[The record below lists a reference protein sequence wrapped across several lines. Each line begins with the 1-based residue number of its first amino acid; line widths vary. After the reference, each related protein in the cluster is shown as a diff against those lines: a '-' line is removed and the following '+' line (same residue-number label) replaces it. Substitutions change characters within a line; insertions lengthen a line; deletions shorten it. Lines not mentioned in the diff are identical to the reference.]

1 MEILCIYNFIQNMTS
16 TIKLL
21 SILTLITILHSCN
34 KAKEET
40 VPLPNWSA
48 AQNYYLEQIN
58 TSIAYL
64 DSLKAE
70 GIHGQKSKH
79 YFTLAR
85 AAFKKAEPYASYLNP
100 EVGHRANGP
109 ALPLYKEDNG
119 KILNPVGFQKI
130 EESVYDKETSADEF
144 NAEVYVTTGM
154 LHVLKKGIAKRELNA
169 QRFFIAT
176 HQQLFRIVSLG
187 ISGFDTPVS
196 HLGINES
203 KISLEALHTVYKY
216 TIQPII
222 KAKDANLDA
231 QFQDHITKA
240 ITYIENNTDF
250 NTFDRFTFTRN
261 FMNPITR
268 NWVEIRKTSNIWE
281 PITTMPFNFDAPTFF
296 EDNTF
301 NLNYFTPTTNR
312 NPTEKQIVL
321 GKKLFLDPK
330 LSANGNMACVTCH
343 IPSKGY
349 ADGMALNLDNQGKPL
364 QRNTPTLINAAFQK
378 SFFWDGRAN
387 SLLDQISMVF
397 KNNKEFNT
405 NVHEFSDAILK
416 DSTYNK
422 LFEDAYGSIPKS
434 NKTVIKAISSYIS
447 TLNGLNSKFDQNI
460 RGEKNTY
467 TEEEKQG
474 YNLFMGKA
482 LCATCHFMP
491 LTNGTVPPFFTETER
506 EVIGVPETNKNQ
518 KLDNDLGFYWR
529 FKEDIHLGMFKTPTI
544 RNIALT
550 APYMHN
556 GVFNTL
562 EEVMEFYNQG
572 GGGGLGFDLAHQT
585 LPFDNL
591 DLSEQEVTS
600 IIAFMKTLTDN
611 NIESTYN

>member
-1 MEILCIYNFIQNMTS
+1 MTS

-21 SILTLITILHSCN
+21 SILTLVTILYSCN
-34 KAKEET
+34 KSKEET
-40 VPLPNWSA
+40 IPLPNWLSA
-48 AQNYYLEQIN
+48 QDYYLEQIN

-70 GIHGQKSKH
+70 GINGEKSKH

-85 AAFKKAEPYASYLNP
+85 AFFKKAEPYASYLNP

-109 ALPLYKEDNG
+109 ALSVYKEDNG
-119 KILNPVGFQKI
+119 KTLNPVGFQKI
-130 EESVYDKETSADEF
+130 EESVYDKETTTDEF
-144 NAEVYVTTGM
+144 NQELYVTTGM
-154 LHVLKKGIAKRELNA
+154 LHILKKGIAKRELNA
-169 QRFFIAT
+169 HRFFIAT

-203 KISLEALHTVYKY
+203 KISLESLNTVYKY

-222 KAKDANLDA
+222 KVKDTALDSEFQNNIAKAVA
-231 QFQDHITKA
+231 
-240 ITYIENNTDF
+240 YIETNSDF
-250 NTFDRFTFTRN
+250 NTFDRFTFTRD

-268 NWVEIRKTSNIWE
+268 NWVQIRKTSNIWE
-281 PITTMPFNFDAPTFF
+281 PITTTPFNFDALTFF
-296 EDNTF
+296 EDDTF

-312 NPTEKQIVL
+312 SPTEKQIAL
-321 GKKLFLDPK
+321 GQKLFLDPK
-330 LSANGNMACVTCH
+330 LSANGNMACITCH

-349 ADGMALNLDNQGKPL
+349 ADGMPLNLDNQGKPL
-364 QRNTPTLINAAFQK
+364 QRNTPTLQNSAFQK

-397 KNNKEFNT
+397 TNNKEFNT

-416 DSTYNK
+416 DSTYVK
-422 LFEDAYGSIPKS
+422 LFKDAYGSIPE
-434 NKTVIKAISSYIS
+434 NNITVIKAISSYIS
-447 TLNGLNSKFDQNI
+447 TLNGSNSKFDQNI
-460 RGEKNTY
+460 RGDKNTY
-467 TEEEKQG
+467 TEAEKLG
-474 YNLFMGKA
+474 YNLFTGKA
-482 LCATCHFMP
+482 LCATCHFIP

-506 EVIGVPETNKNQ
+506 EVIGVPETNKNK
-518 KLDNDLGFYWR
+518 KLDDDLGFYWR

-544 RNIALT
+544 RNIELT

-556 GVFNTL
+556 GVYNTL
-562 EEVMEFYNQG
+562 EEVMDFYNNG
-572 GGGGLGFDLAHQT
+572 GGGGLGFNLSHQT

-591 DLSEQEVTS
+591 NLSEKEVKS

-611 NIESTYN
+611 PVINTYK